1 MSAKHVWVFRLGVQA
16 LLAWQ
21 FCISSEA
28 HRNVNKGTLATGA
41 PRDRKPKQRKGEQK
55 DALDDM
61 VANYRV
67 KYFGQPASESKVVS
81 KAPAGI
87 SRWFE

>member
-1 MSAKHVWVFRLGVQA
+1 MSGSLRLGVQA
-16 LLAWQ
+16 MLACQ
-21 FCISSEA
+21 FCSLSEA
-28 HRNVNKGTLATGA
+28 LRNVNNGKLATGA

-67 KYFGQPASESKVVS
+67 KYFGQPASQSKAAS
-81 KAPAGI
+81 KAPPGI